1 MPHCK
6 NSYKFSFTII
16 SYHYYYLD
24 IKFQLLFLFFSHD
37 LTTYAIQIKTKK
49 RVAKSRFLKHTYF
62 LFSVIF
68 FIFSLFF
75 FCFCMH
81 VACWMYDDFIFCI
94 VERRFKT
101 DDWLSDDYEYD
112 EWITIYWSLLYYYDY
127 YYYIIIVY

>member
-37 LTTYAIQIKTKK
+37 LTTYAIQIITKK

-68 FIFSLFF
+68 FIFSLYFF
-75 FCFCMH
+75 FVFVCMLH
-81 VACWMYDDFIFCI
+81 VECMMISFF
-94 VERRFKT
+94 VS
-101 DDWLSDDYEYD
+101 LSDDLKPM
-112 EWITIYWSLLYYYDY
+112 IDY
-127 YYYIIIVY
+127 LMIMNMMNE